1 MFQNTHPKL
10 LGVLHSLLSKPFDF
24 GASECTRNRFSTLL
38 GGRADYEALCQLS
51 DLYDRQREQ
60 LRPKLGALRAAL
72 ESEYSI
78 LLGADADVAAVMTP
92 VERAGAPAGTA
103 RALATA
109 TLQIQL
115 ERISDAFGLLLCGR
129 GCSLESEEVK
139 AALSLMMLNEALA
152 LALAGIAA
160 VRTVP
165 DGFILAPSDDVS
177 RRTLLQTWFARW
189 ADGSSQKA
197 TPMIAAKLR
206 IASGFAEV
214 DVLVA
219 RLMDQSVTINIAR
232 LGPQAKALKSVVDV
246 HQAARLAAVLMLYHV
261 GGDQWVSKDVLTER
275 HDLGETANDILIY
288 QRSALRTDWLLEAS
302 SSGVRLCTEG
312 TKALRCF
319 FAKRGFQHDEVEAL
333 RKHVGGIGFE
343 TRYIRERLE
352 EDAIQPGRYSV
363 HEGFRAEDFPSATV
377 AKCDIEFVLYD
388 AALDHHYFIQIKHA
402 ARGEIGHMHS
412 VVKSL
417 QKDLHKGLEQLRG
430 AKHLLEQGVLGPFLA
445 ARGLGAVSLQNS
457 SFLLVHNIAQFD
469 FQRTDDGL
477 AMYEWASLRNL
488 LDDATSVPVQIEV
501 WHEPC
506 SLPHHLLLSD
516 PRVVV
521 DQLVTHHPSYS
532 AHGSMFAAAEVEQCY
547 EVMGAKVTVSGLGI

>member
-38 GGRADYEALCQLS
+38 GDRPDYEALCQLS
-51 DLYDRQREQ
+51 DLYDRQCGH
-60 LRPKLGALRAAL
+60 LRPKLAALRVAL
-72 ESEYSI
+72 ENEYSI
-78 LLGADADVAAVMTP
+78 LLGADTDIAEIMTS
-92 VERAGAPAGTA
+92 VERAGAPVGTA
-103 RALATA
+103 RALAIT
-109 TLQIQL
+109 TLQIQI

-129 GCSLESEEVK
+129 GCSLDSDEVK
-139 AALSLMMLNEALA
+139 AALSFMMLNEALA

-160 VRTVP
+160 VRIVP

-177 RRTLLQTWFARW
+177 RRTLRQTWFARW

-197 TPMIAAKLR
+197 TQVIAAKLR
-206 IASGFAEV
+206 RSRGFDGI
-214 DVLVA
+214 DVLAA

-232 LGPQAKALKSVVDV
+232 LGPEAKALKSVVAV
-246 HQAARLAAVLMLYHV
+246 GQAARLAAVLMLYHV
-261 GGDQWVSKDVLTER
+261 AGDEWVSTDVLTKK
-275 HDLGETANDILIY
+275 HDLGETAHDILTY

-302 SSGVRLCTEG
+302 SAGVRLCNEG

-319 FAKRGFQHDEVEAL
+319 FAKRGFQYDEVEAL
-333 RKHVGGIGFE
+333 RRHVGGIGFE
-343 TRYIRERLE
+343 KRYIRERLE
-352 EDAIQPGRYSV
+352 EDVIQPGRYSV
-363 HEGFRAEDFPSATV
+363 HEGFRAHDFPDATV

-412 VVKSL
+412 VVKAL
-417 QKDLHKGLEQLRG
+417 QRDLPKGLEQLRG
-430 AKHLLEQGVLGPFLA
+430 ARHLMEQGILGPFLA
-445 ARGLGAVSLQNS
+445 ARGLGGVSVQNS

-469 FQRTDDGL
+469 YQRTDDGL

-488 LDDATSVPVQIEV
+488 LDDATSVPVQIDV
-501 WHEPC
+501 WHEPS

-521 DQLVTHHPSYS
+521 DHLVAHHPSYS
-532 AHGSMFAAAEVEQCY
+532 AHGSMFAAAEVEHCY
-547 EVMGAKVTVSGLGI
+547 HVMGAKVTVSGLGI